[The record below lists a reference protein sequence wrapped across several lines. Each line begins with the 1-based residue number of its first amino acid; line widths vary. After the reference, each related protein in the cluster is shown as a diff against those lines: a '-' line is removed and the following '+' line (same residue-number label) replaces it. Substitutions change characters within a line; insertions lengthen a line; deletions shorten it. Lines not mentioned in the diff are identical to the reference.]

1 MRRIQY
7 NKPVR
12 DRIPG
17 SGRLRTTC
25 PPRETNLSAI
35 AKGADT
41 VRGIGP
47 SLCFIVR
54 FRAGKPTHC
63 A

>member
-35 AKGADT
+35 ARGADT

-47 SLCFIVR
+47 SL
-54 FRAGKPTHC
+54 
-63 A
+63 